1 MVDVNALPASEL
13 ERIAREGAKIYE
25 EVRVRYDPKEK
36 GRFLAIEIDS
46 KGVYLGSTSADA
58 LALARGQ
65 HPNKLFYV
73 VKIGFDAAETMAQ
86 SLHTKE

>member
-25 EVRVRYDPKEK
+25 EIRTQYDPKEK
-36 GRFLAIEIDS
+36 GRFLAIEVE
-46 KGVYLGSTSADA
+46 GRNVYLGSTSADA
-58 LALARGQ
+58 LASAREQ
-65 HPNKLFYV
+65 HPNKFFYV

-86 SLHTKE
+86 SLYPKN